1 MKTASAL
8 NTYLKETGGW
18 VAAQLEACTRC
29 GICAEACHF
38 YQALGNPE
46 YAPVWKLE
54 PLRRAYEQRFTLAGK
69 LKLAL
74 GIEKRLTDSDLE
86 HWSQIVYEAC
96 TVCDKCAFVCPM
108 GIEIGPLIHKVRTG
122 LAAAG
127 LVPGD
132 LAEATDKQKT
142 IGSPLGVTDEMWRER
157 IDWITDEWEAN
168 IPVDK
173 AGAETLMVFTSIE
186 LMKFPDNLASIAKI
200 LNKAGENWT
209 VSSKGREVVNF
220 GFFEADEELTKLF
233 MHRVFQA
240 AEELGVKRL
249 VISECGHAYEAFR
262 WTAPNIMK
270 VPAGLEIIHITELIH
285 QYWKA
290 GRIKIKE
297 GAFDGETITFH
308 DSCKIQR
315 LGGLIKQPRE
325 ILQVLVPTSF
335 KEMTPNKEQS
345 MCCGGGG
352 GVISIKEADSNRYAV
367 FEMKLEQLQAIRA
380 QAVCM
385 VCSNCRLQFVDSLA
399 HFNSAIKVH
408 SLAELVAKALI

>member
-1 MKTASAL
+1 MKTATAL
-8 NTYLKETGGW
+8 NTYIKETGGW

-74 GIEKRLTDSDLE
+74 GIEKKLTDSALE
-86 HWSQIVYEAC
+86 HWSKIVYEAC

-108 GIEIGPLIHKVRTG
+108 GLEIGPLIHKVRTG

-142 IGSPLGVTDEMWRER
+142 IGSPLGVTDEMWQER
-157 IDWITDEWEAN
+157 IDWITDEWEAD

-173 AGAETLMVFTSIE
+173 TGAETLVVFSSIE
-186 LMKFPDNLASIAKI
+186 LMKFPDNLAFIAKI
-200 LNKAGENWT
+200 LNRAGENWT

-240 AEELGVKRL
+240 ATELRVKRI

-262 WTAPNIMK
+262 WTAPNIMR
-270 VPAGLEIIHITELIH
+270 VPDGLDIIHITELIH
-285 QYWKA
+285 QYWKD

-297 GAFDGETITFH
+297 GAFENETITFH

-325 ILQVLVPTSF
+325 ILQVLALTSF
-335 KEMTPNKEQS
+335 KEMIPNKEQS

-352 GVISIKEADSNRYAV
+352 GVISIKEADANRYAV
-367 FEMKLEQLQAIRA
+367 FEMKLEQLQDIRA

-385 VCSNCRLQFVDSLA
+385 TCSNCRLQFVDSLA
-399 HFNSAIKVH
+399 HFSSAIKVH
-408 SLAELVAKALI
+408 SLVELVAKALV

>member
-1 MKTASAL
+1 MKTPSAL
-8 NTYLKETGGW
+8 NTYIKETGGW
-18 VAAQLEACTRC
+18 VASQLEACTRC

-46 YAPVWKLE
+46 YAPIWKLE
-54 PLRRAYEQRFTLAGK
+54 PLRRAYEQRFTVAGK

-74 GIEKRLTDSDLE
+74 GLEKKLTDSDLE
-86 HWSQIVYEAC
+86 HWSKIVYEAC

-108 GIEIGPLIHKVRTG
+108 GIELGLLIHEVRTG

-127 LVPGD
+127 AVPQD
-132 LAEATDKQKT
+132 LAEATEKQKS

-157 IDWITDEWEAN
+157 IDWITDEWEAE

-173 AGAETLMVFTSIE
+173 AGAEILVVFTSIE
-186 LMKFPDNLASIAKI
+186 LMKFPDNLAAIAKI

-209 VSSKGREVVNF
+209 TSSTGREVVNF

-233 MHRVFQA
+233 MYRVFKA
-240 AEELGVKRL
+240 AEDLGVKKI

-270 VPAGLEIIHITELIH
+270 VPKGVEIIHITELIH
-285 QYWKA
+285 QLWKS

-297 GAFDGETITFH
+297 GAFDSETITFH

-325 ILQVLVPTSF
+325 VLRALAPNNF
-335 KEMTPNKEQS
+335 REMTPNKEQS

-352 GVISIKEADSNRYAV
+352 GVISIKEADPNRFAV
-367 FEMKLEQLQAIRA
+367 FEMKLEQMQDIQAKS
-380 QAVCM
+380 VCM
-385 VCSNCRLQFVDSLA
+385 VCSNCRLQFVESLA
-399 HFNSAIKVH
+399 HFNSTIKVH
-408 SLAELVAKALI
+408 SLAELVSKALV

>member
-1 MKTASAL
+1 MKTQSAL
-8 NTYLKETGGW
+8 NTYIKETGGW
-18 VAAQLEACTRC
+18 VASQLEACTRC
-29 GICAEACHF
+29 GICADACHF

-54 PLRRAYEQRFTLAGK
+54 PLRRAYEQRFTVAGK

-74 GIEKRLTDSDLE
+74 GLEKKLTDSDLE
-86 HWSQIVYEAC
+86 HWSKIVYEAC

-108 GIEIGPLIHKVRTG
+108 GIELGLLIHEVRTG
-122 LAAAG
+122 LAASG
-127 LVPGD
+127 VVPGD
-132 LAEATDKQKT
+132 LAEATEKQKT
-142 IGSPLGVTDEMWRER
+142 LGSPLGVTDEMWRER
-157 IDWITDEWEAN
+157 IDWITDEWEEK

-173 AGAETLMVFTSIE
+173 PGAETLVVFTSIE
-186 LMKFPDNLASIAKI
+186 LMKFPDNLAAIAKI
-200 LNKAGENWT
+200 LNKASENWT
-209 VSSKGREVVNF
+209 TSSTGREVVNF

-233 MHRVFQA
+233 MYRVFKA
-240 AEELGVKRL
+240 AEDLGVKRI

-270 VPAGLEIIHITELIH
+270 VPKGIEIIHITELIH
-285 QYWKA
+285 QLWKN

-297 GAFDGETITFH
+297 GAFDDGVITFH

-325 ILQVLVPTSF
+325 VLKVLAPKNF
-335 KEMTPNKEQS
+335 KEMTPNKEQA

-352 GVISIKEADSNRYAV
+352 GVISIKEAEANRYAV
-367 FEMKLEQLQAIRA
+367 FEMKMEQMQDIKAE
-380 QAVCM
+380 AVCM

-399 HFNSAIKVH
+399 HFNSTIKVH
-408 SLAELVAKALI
+408 SLAELVSKALV

>member
-1 MKTASAL
+1 MKTPSAL
-8 NTYLKETGGW
+8 NTYIKETGGW
-18 VAAQLEACTRC
+18 VASQLEACTRC

-38 YQALGNPE
+38 YQALGIPE
-46 YAPVWKLE
+46 YAPIWKLE
-54 PLRRAYEQRFTLAGK
+54 PLRRAYEQRFTVAGK

-74 GIEKRLTDSDLE
+74 GLEKKLTDSDLE
-86 HWSQIVYEAC
+86 HWSKIVYEAC

-108 GIEIGPLIHKVRTG
+108 GIELGLLIHEVRTG

-127 LVPGD
+127 AVPQD
-132 LAEATDKQKT
+132 LAEATEKQKS

-157 IDWITDEWEAN
+157 IDWITDEWEAE

-173 AGAETLMVFTSIE
+173 AGAEILVVFTSIE
-186 LMKFPDNLASIAKI
+186 LMKFPDNLAAIAKI

-209 VSSKGREVVNF
+209 TSSTGREVVNF

-233 MHRVFQA
+233 MYRVFKA
-240 AEELGVKRL
+240 AEDLGVKKI

-270 VPAGLEIIHITELIH
+270 VPKGVEIIHITELIH
-285 QYWKA
+285 QLWKS

-297 GAFDGETITFH
+297 GAFDSETITFH

-325 ILQVLVPTSF
+325 VLRALAPNNF
-335 KEMTPNKEQS
+335 REMTPNKEQS

-352 GVISIKEADSNRYAV
+352 GVISIKEADPNRFAV
-367 FEMKLEQLQAIRA
+367 FEMKLEQMQDIQAKS
-380 QAVCM
+380 VCM
-385 VCSNCRLQFVDSLA
+385 VCSNCRLQFVESLA
-399 HFNSAIKVH
+399 HFNSTIKVH
-408 SLAELVAKALI
+408 SLAELVSKALV

>member
-74 GIEKRLTDSDLE
+74 GMEKRLTDSDLE

-157 IDWITDEWEAN
+157 IDWITDEWESN

-173 AGAETLMVFTSIE
+173 AGAETLVVFTSIE
-186 LMKFPDNLASIAKI
+186 LMKFPDNLAFVAKI
-200 LNKAGENWT
+200 LNQAGENWT

-262 WTAPNIMK
+262 WTAPNVMK
-270 VPAGLEIIHITELIH
+270 VPEGLEIIHITGLIH
-285 QYWKA
+285 QYWKT

-325 ILQVLVPTSF
+325 ILQVLAPTSF

-352 GVISIKEADSNRYAV
+352 GVISIKEADSNRYKV
-367 FEMKLEQLQAIRA
+367 FEMKLEQLQDIQA

-399 HFNSAIKVH
+399 HFNSAVKVH
-408 SLAELVAKALI
+408 SLAELVARALI

>member
-69 LKLAL
+69 IKLAL
-74 GIEKRLTDSDLE
+74 GMEKRLTDSDLE

-157 IDWITDEWEAN
+157 IDWITDEWESN

-173 AGAETLMVFTSIE
+173 AGAETLVVFTSIE
-186 LMKFPDNLASIAKI
+186 LMKFPDNLAFVAKI
-200 LNKAGENWT
+200 LNQAGENWT

-262 WTAPNIMK
+262 WTAPNVMK
-270 VPAGLEIIHITELIH
+270 VPEGLEIIHITGLIH
-285 QYWKA
+285 QYWKT

-325 ILQVLVPTSF
+325 ILQVLAPTSF

-352 GVISIKEADSNRYAV
+352 GVISIKEADSNRYKV
-367 FEMKLEQLQAIRA
+367 FEMKLEQLQDIQA

-399 HFNSAIKVH
+399 HFNSAVKVH
-408 SLAELVAKALI
+408 SLAELVARALI

>member
-325 ILQVLVPTSF
+325 ILQVLAPTSF

>member
-69 LKLAL
+69 IKLAL
-74 GIEKRLTDSDLE
+74 GMEKRLTDSDLE

-173 AGAETLMVFTSIE
+173 AGAETLVVFTSIE
-186 LMKFPDNLASIAKI
+186 LMKFPDNLAFVAKI
-200 LNKAGENWT
+200 LNQAGENWT

-262 WTAPNIMK
+262 WTAPNVMK
-270 VPAGLEIIHITELIH
+270 VSEGLEIIHITGLIH
-285 QYWKA
+285 QYWKT

-325 ILQVLVPTSF
+325 ILQVLAPTSF

-352 GVISIKEADSNRYAV
+352 GVISIKEADSNRYKV
-367 FEMKLEQLQAIRA
+367 FEMKLEQLQDIQA

-399 HFNSAIKVH
+399 HFNSAVKVH
-408 SLAELVAKALI
+408 SLAELVARALI

>member
-69 LKLAL
+69 VKLAL
-74 GIEKRLTDSDLE
+74 GMEKRLTDSDLE

-186 LMKFPDNLASIAKI
+186 LMKFPDNLALIAKI

-209 VSSKGREVVNF
+209 VSSRGREVVNF

-270 VPAGLEIIHITELIH
+270 VPEGLEIIHITELIH
-285 QYWKA
+285 QYWKT

-325 ILQVLVPTSF
+325 ILQVLAPTSF

-352 GVISIKEADSNRYAV
+352 GVISIKEADSNRYKV
-367 FEMKLEQLQAIRA
+367 FEMKLEQLQDIGA
-380 QAVCM
+380 QTVCM

-399 HFNSAIKVH
+399 HFNSAVKVH
-408 SLAELVAKALI
+408 SLAELVARALI

>member
-74 GIEKRLTDSDLE
+74 GMEKRLTDSDLE

-173 AGAETLMVFTSIE
+173 AGQKRWWFL
-186 LMKFPDNLASIAKI
+186 LR
-200 LNKAGENWT
+200 LN
-209 VSSKGREVVNF
+209 S
-220 GFFEADEELTKLF
+220 
-233 MHRVFQA
+233 
-240 AEELGVKRL
+240 
-249 VISECGHAYEAFR
+249 
-262 WTAPNIMK
+262 
-270 VPAGLEIIHITELIH
+270 
-285 QYWKA
+285 
-290 GRIKIKE
+290 
-297 GAFDGETITFH
+297 
-308 DSCKIQR
+308 
-315 LGGLIKQPRE
+315 
-325 ILQVLVPTSF
+325 
-335 KEMTPNKEQS
+335 
-345 MCCGGGG
+345 
-352 GVISIKEADSNRYAV
+352 
-367 FEMKLEQLQAIRA
+367 
-380 QAVCM
+380 
-385 VCSNCRLQFVDSLA
+385 
-399 HFNSAIKVH
+399 
-408 SLAELVAKALI
+408 

>member
-74 GIEKRLTDSDLE
+74 GMEKRLTDSDLE

-186 LMKFPDNLASIAKI
+186 LMKFPDNLALIAKI

-209 VSSKGREVVNF
+209 VSSRGREVVNF

-240 AEELGVKRL
+240 AEELGIKRL

-270 VPAGLEIIHITELIH
+270 VPEGLEIIHITELIY
-285 QYWKA
+285 QYWKT

-325 ILQVLVPTSF
+325 ILQVLAPTSF

-352 GVISIKEADSNRYAV
+352 GVISIKEADSNRYKV
-367 FEMKLEQLQAIRA
+367 FEMKLEQLQDIGA
-380 QAVCM
+380 QTVCM

-399 HFNSAIKVH
+399 HFNSGVKVH
-408 SLAELVAKALI
+408 SLAELVARALI